1 MSSAK
6 PRTLSAG
13 AVIVRA
19 EGNQWQ
25 FLLLRAYQY
34 WDFPKGRTEAGE
46 TPLQAA
52 YREVTEETGITDLS
66 LPWGEG
72 YTETG
77 PYARGKVARYYLALT
92 QTREVVLGIAPEL
105 GTPEHHEWRWV
116 DETTAY
122 RLTAPRV
129 RQVLDWAVQ
138 RLPRQPDADSNRVDE
153 EPTA

>member
-1 MSSAK
+1 
-6 PRTLSAG
+6 
-13 AVIVRA
+13 
-19 EGNQWQ
+19 
-25 FLLLRAYQY
+25 
-34 WDFPKGRTEAGE
+34 
-46 TPLQAA
+46 
-52 YREVTEETGITDLS
+52 
-66 LPWGEG
+66 
-72 YTETG
+72 
-77 PYARGKVARYYLALT
+77 
-92 QTREVVLGIAPEL
+92 LGIAPEL

>member
-1 MSSAK
+1 MSKSK
-6 PRTLSAG
+6 PRILSAG

-19 EGNQWQ
+19 EANQWQ

-52 YREVTEETGITDLS
+52 HREIAEETGITDLRF
-66 LPWGEG
+66 PWGEDF
-72 YTETG
+72 TETG

-92 QTREVVLGIAPEL
+92 QTTEVVLGIAPEL

-116 DETTAY
+116 DEKTAY
-122 RLTAPRV
+122 QLTAPRV
-129 RQVLDWAVQ
+129 RQVIDWAVQ
-138 RLPRQPDADSNRVDE
+138 RLPRQPEPDTNHGNE
-153 EPTA
+153 ESPS